1 MINSIMVGNKSSLA
15 VQLLKY
21 GDCNHLCKFRMC
33 ANLECMAK
41 ITLNKI
47 TIMHIRDL
55 FLYLNQL
62 LPPVYI
68 QINHAGSNNEF
79 SAGFSI
85 FEQR

>member
-1 MINSIMVGNKSSLA
+1 MVIA
-15 VQLLKY
+15 II
-21 GDCNHLCKFRMC
+21 C
-33 ANLECMAK
+33 ANLECVRNNLECMAK